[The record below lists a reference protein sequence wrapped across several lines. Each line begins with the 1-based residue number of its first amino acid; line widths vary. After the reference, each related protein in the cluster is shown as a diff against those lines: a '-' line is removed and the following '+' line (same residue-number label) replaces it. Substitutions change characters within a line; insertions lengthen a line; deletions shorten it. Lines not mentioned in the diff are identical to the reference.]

1 MTNILIITLCSILLL
16 AYLFELSS
24 AKTKIPAVILLLFI
38 GFLARRISEFL
49 ELKIPDLNPILPF
62 FGTIGLILI
71 VLEGALELKINKYKI
86 PVLKKSLLM
95 SVLPMIVLALVFGI
109 VFFYYSGATFKSAL
123 MNALPLC
130 VVSSSIAIPA
140 AKNIYYTEREFV
152 IYESSFSDIIG
163 VLLFNF
169 VLVNNSFN
177 ASSIG
182 LFILQVILISLISFF
197 SVYGLSYL
205 LGRIKN
211 HITYTPIIL
220 LVILIYA
227 VAKEFD
233 LSGLLFI
240 LVFGLF
246 MGNIAEIRKFYL
258 LDKLIERMY
267 SERLGM
273 EITKFKAITVEAT
286 FIVRSIFF
294 LLFGFILRTEEFLNV
309 ETLPWAVGIVV
320 VIFGVRWVFLKI
332 LKLNVNP
339 LLYFTPRGLIT
350 VLLFLSIIPEEKISL
365 VNNSLIIQVIILSVF
380 ILVFGLLRK
389 RTISRDEI

>member
-1 MTNILIITLCSILLL
+1 MLLL

-24 AKTKIPAVILLLFI
+24 AKTRIPAVIFLLFI
-38 GFLARRISEFL
+38 GYLSRRISDL
-49 ELKIPDLNPILPF
+49 IGLNIPDLNPVLPF

-71 VLEGALELKINKYKI
+71 VLEGALELKINKHKV

-95 SVLPMIVLALVFGI
+95 AVLPMIVLSTIFGTMFWYAEG
-109 VFFYYSGATFKSAL
+109 VTFKTAL
-123 MNALPLC
+123 MNALPFC
-130 VVSSSIAIPA
+130 VISSSIAIPA
-140 AKNIYYTEREFV
+140 AKNIHYNEREFV

-163 VLLFNF
+163 VLFFNF
-169 VLVNNSFN
+169 VLINQSFR
-177 ASSIG
+177 ASTIG
-182 LFILQVILISLISFF
+182 LFILQVLLITLISFF
-197 SVYGLSYL
+197 SVYGLSFL
-205 LGRIKN
+205 LGRIRN

-220 LVILIYA
+220 IVILIYA

-273 EITKFKAITVEAT
+273 EILKFRSITVEAT

-294 LLFGFILRTEEFLNV
+294 LLFGFILNTEDFLNI
-309 ETLPWAVGIVV
+309 ETLPWAVGIVIV
-320 VIFGVRWVFLKI
+320 TFLVRWLFLKI
-332 LKLNVNP
+332 LKLSVQP
-339 LLYFTPRGLIT
+339 LFYFSPRGLIT
-350 VLLFLSIIPEEKISL
+350 ILLFLSIIPGEKVSF
-365 VNNSLIIQVIILSVF
+365 VNNSLMIQVIILSVF
-380 ILVFGLLRK
+380 VLLFGLLRK
-389 RTISRDEI
+389 STKRMDDVETQSV